1 MGRAVRLQRRRH
13 HKRQLRHWQCDRH
26 WRPSR
31 RPDRKQLQRHNHR
44 QLRHWTVSGDDYV
57 GGLFGYSGG
66 GTISASYA
74 TGSVTGTGDRV
85 GGLIGNSSSG
95 TITAS
100 YATGTVSGDD
110 YVGGLFGYS
119 GGGTISASYA
129 TGSVTGTGDRV
140 GGLIGN
146 NFNATVSV
154 SYWDTQTT
162 ANPAAMVALGKQ
174 RLNCSRPQGIA
185 AYSRLGTWTWMT
197 TGQTTTPGTSEPH
210 PISCSQIPEPQPRGP
225 ARLKTNDDQ
234 TTLISPFDAKDGP
247 ISRVC

>member
-1 MGRAVRLQRRRH
+1 MWAG
-13 HKRQLRHWQCDRH
+13 C
-26 WRPSR
+26 
-31 RPDRKQLQRHNHR
+31 
-44 QLRHWTVSGDDYV
+44 
-57 GGLFGYSGG
+57 
-66 GTISASYA
+66 SA
-74 TGSVTGTGDRV
+74 
-85 GGLIGNSSSG
+85 

-162 ANPAAMVALGKQ
+162 GQSSSDGGIGKTTAELQ
-174 RLNCSRPQGIA
+174 SPTGYSGIFA
-185 AYSRLGTWTWMT
+185 TWNMDLDDDGSNDDPWDF
-197 TGQTTTPGTSEPH
+197 GTSTQYPVLKYQNLN
-210 PISCSQIPEPQPRGP
+210 PGAQRG
-225 ARLKTNDDQ
+225 
-234 TTLISPFDAKDGP
+234 
-247 ISRVC
+247 